1 MNMMTNLS
9 KLLSTPNFKIQDLM
23 DILDSLN
30 GTQLLFALK
39 QIEVAPI
46 EHNLSSLLMFVLE
59 AYKSNLNKEINATAT
74 SSAS

>member
-1 MNMMTNLS
+1 MTNLS

-30 GTQLLFALK
+30 GAQLLFALK
-39 QIEVAPI
+39 QIEIAPT
-46 EHNLSSLLMFVLE
+46 EHNSPSLLMFVLE
-59 AYKSNLNKEINATAT
+59 AYKDKLNKEINATST

>member
-1 MNMMTNLS
+1 MMTNLS

-46 EHNLSSLLMFVLE
+46 KHNLSNLLEFVLE
-59 AYKSNLNKEINATAT
+59 DYKDKLNKEINATST
-74 SSAS
+74 SSVN

>member
-1 MNMMTNLS
+1 MTNLS
-9 KLLSTPNFKIQDLM
+9 KLLSTPNFKVQDLI

-46 EHNLSSLLMFVLE
+46 KHNLLDLLEYVLE
-59 AYKSNLNKEINATAT
+59 DYKDKLNKEINATT
-74 SSAS
+74 ISSVN

>member
-1 MNMMTNLS
+1 MMTNLS
-9 KLLSTPNFKIQDLM
+9 KLLSTPNFKIHDLM

-30 GTQLLFALK
+30 NAQLLFALK

-46 EHNLSSLLMFVLE
+46 KHNLPNLLEFILE
-59 AYKSNLNKEINATAT
+59 DYKYELNKEINATST

>member
-1 MNMMTNLS
+1 MMTNLS
-9 KLLSTPNFKIQDLM
+9 KLLSTPNFKIQDLL

-30 GTQLLFALK
+30 NAQLLFALK

-46 EHNLSSLLMFVLE
+46 KHNLPSLLEFVLE
-59 AYKSNLNKEINATAT
+59 DYKLKLNKEINATST

>member
-1 MNMMTNLS
+1 MTNLS

-46 EHNLSSLLMFVLE
+46 KHNLPSLLMFVLE
-59 AYKSNLNKEINATAT
+59 DYKYKLKKEINATST
-74 SSAS
+74 SSVN

>member
-1 MNMMTNLS
+1 MTNLS

-46 EHNLSSLLMFVLE
+46 KHNLPSLLEFILE
-59 AYKSNLNKEINATAT
+59 DYKLKLNKEINATSTA
-74 SSAS
+74 SAN

>member
-1 MNMMTNLS
+1 MMTNLS

-46 EHNLSSLLMFVLE
+46 EHNLPSLLMFVLE
-59 AYKSNLNKEINATAT
+59 VYKCNLNKEINATST

>member
-1 MNMMTNLS
+1 MTNLS

-23 DILDSLN
+23 NILDSLN
-30 GTQLLFALK
+30 GAQLLFALK

-46 EHNLSSLLMFVLE
+46 EHNLPTLMNYVL
-59 AYKSNLNKEINATAT
+59 ATYKCKLDKEINATTT